1 MLTALAIRAQ
11 WDGYELKSIATT
23 PTTDLET
30 GFYALYQNGHKGFAF
45 VSTQNLTHRGTTY
58 NLAKSRINSSSP
70 GITALANMNLD
81 IATGPAPDD
90 RRWYVFKITNNGD
103 GTCTIQCADGKY
115 MPEFGNRVK
124 LSSSETAGTLE
135 FIDHGNY
142 FSFKNNGQG
151 LDGDAYGANYADV
164 STLATWDYSTPTA
177 TSNNAWT
184 LYKANMQPVEY
195 ATSITSG
202 KYYRLMSN
210 AYNGKFMAAS
220 SGGGLVLAAKDL
232 KKSSYGYYAQL
243 WQIVESNGS
252 YKFRNLASGQH
263 IQAWPGQSQQWKTG
277 SVAASFYSG
286 SSVSGSNTVY
296 WFATVNNQNEH
307 KSLHAAG
314 ANNQNNTVVGW
325 QASSPASKWLLQEV
339 EVSEADIEAASD
351 WQKTFDPTL
360 GSKLARFFNDAA
372 CSELK
377 DDYAAMTDDELREA
391 MAALPTMLRE
401 EAVCVKNNK
410 WNRNATWSRHEKG
423 FRIHDYEVYSAPGV
437 WGAKLGY
444 GDCTRLTQPTGIRA
458 KAGEIVYLLVDSNV
472 KDGDASLAVDQ
483 VVGLNINSSQQTALT
498 KGLNIVTAVDDC
510 EFFIT
515 YLNSN
520 TEKPLSNYP
529 DIKVHIVGGTCNGT
543 FDIVRGHTNSDW
555 TWLSQNM
562 MKHTYLHVRTENHTF
577 CGYLSELKTMT
588 SQLVESLQMLDWGFQ
603 SQERTMSRHYG
614 KGYYRPVVIVTD
626 HGWGINPNAGN
637 GRISW
642 PGINKGYLLNTSSI
656 LNADWWPCWAFPHEH
671 GHMRQKPL
679 WMAGMREISNEA
691 LVQIYT
697 HEWGRK
703 TAKGSQTKLANHFN
717 EGRSWVD
724 IFKGDALLPTMAWY
738 QLWLY
743 FRQMGDTEFFARWIE
758 CIKNRGLFQS
768 RFTSWENPARI
779 DKDYMLMALAACEAA
794 QTDLY
799 EYFKTWG
806 FFNYAEQVNG
816 TNDNGVVHVADY
828 ESYYL
833 KVPRSSVASEV
844 KLMEQWKKEMQAY
857 EKKAPGA
864 MFINSSS
871 RSRNIDANDGCAK
884 FDRSLI
890 GQAVGFFENDADRG
904 CTGYFLDYGKTN
916 IGNIAFRQNNLSI
929 TVTGTGVVGIKIYDD
944 KGELIRISYF
954 KTFSVPKAVADGIA
968 DGTYSL
974 VASLTD
980 CTDLLLS
987 GPPTAYTTE
996 RQTGIAHTS
1005 LNKEES
1011 NAWYTLGGLRL
1022 SQPPTQKGVY
1032 IKNKKKVIIK

>member
-1 MLTALAIRAQ
+1 MKVFDPNLPFYKGNLHAHTTRSDGDLTPEECIQGFKDHGYDFLAITDHRKPFGGYQDDQILVIPAAEYDVNYLSGGPERCFHITGIGLVHDFDQ
-11 WDGYELKSIATT
+11 TLMTPQQIVDAIKKQGAFCTLCHPIWSMNTLEDLMTLDGYDAIEI
-23 PTTDLET
+23 
-30 GFYALYQNGHKGFAF
+30 FN
-45 VSTQNLTHRGTTY
+45 
-58 NLAKSRINSSSP
+58 
-70 GITALANMNLD
+70 
-81 IATGPAPDD
+81 
-90 RRWYVFKITNNGD
+90 
-103 GTCTIQCADGKY
+103 TI
-115 MPEFGNRVK
+115 
-124 LSSSETAGTLE
+124 S
-135 FIDHGNY
+135 
-142 FSFKNNGQG
+142 
-151 LDGDAYGANYADV
+151 
-164 STLATWDYSTPTA
+164 
-177 TSNNAWT
+177 
-184 LYKANMQPVEY
+184 
-195 ATSITSG
+195 
-202 KYYRLMSN
+202 
-210 AYNGKFMAAS
+210 
-220 SGGGLVLAAKDL
+220 
-232 KKSSYGYYAQL
+232 
-243 WQIVESNGS
+243 
-252 YKFRNLASGQH
+252 
-263 IQAWPGQSQQWKTG
+263 
-277 SVAASFYSG
+277 
-286 SSVSGSNTVY
+286 
-296 WFATVNNQNEH
+296 
-307 KSLHAAG
+307 
-314 ANNQNNTVVGW
+314 
-325 QASSPASKWLLQEV
+325 
-339 EVSEADIEAASD
+339 
-351 WQKTFDPTL
+351 
-360 GSKLARFFNDAA
+360 
-372 CSELK
+372 
-377 DDYAAMTDDELREA
+377 
-391 MAALPTMLRE
+391 
-401 EAVCVKNNK
+401 
-410 WNRNATWSRHEKG
+410 
-423 FRIHDYEVYSAPGV
+423 EVYSGRGYSGQYIDLLASRGIY
-437 WGAKLGY
+437 KL
-444 GDCTRLTQPTGIRA
+444 I
-458 KAGEIVYLLVDSNV
+458 
-472 KDGDASLAVDQ
+472 
-483 VVGLNINSSQQTALT
+483 
-498 KGLNIVTAVDDC
+498 TAVDDC

-916 IGNIAFRQNNLSI
+916 IGNVTFRQNNLSI

-1032 IKNKKKVIIK
+1032 INSGKKRVVTKNQSSASYFHQAVYCHNVG